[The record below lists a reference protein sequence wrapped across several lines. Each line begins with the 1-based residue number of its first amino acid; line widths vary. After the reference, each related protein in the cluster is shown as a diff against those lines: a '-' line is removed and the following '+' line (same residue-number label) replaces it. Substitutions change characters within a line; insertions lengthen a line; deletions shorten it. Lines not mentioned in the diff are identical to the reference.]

1 MKDIELVEIDLAKE
15 RMKFSSGHFTI
26 FSAKDRERIHG
37 HDFRVAVT
45 FTTEV
50 GPNGMAFDY
59 GILKDIVTNICDS
72 LDEYF
77 LLPSNSPHLK
87 IEQSDG
93 EVRAIFGGE
102 ILRFVAQDVRL
113 LPIRNTTVE
122 DLSGWILTAIRNGL
136 SADIAP
142 LVHAITVRV
151 SSGPGQGAAIS
162 WRA

>member
-1 MKDIELVEIDLAKE
+1 MKEIELVEIELAKE

-37 HDFRVAVT
+37 HDFRVALT

-59 GILKDIVTNICDS
+59 GIMKDVVTKVCDS

-77 LLPSNSPHLK
+77 LLPLNSPYLK

-93 EVRAIFGGE
+93 EVRAIFGTE
-102 ILRFVAQDVRL
+102 TLRFLAGDVKL
-113 LPIRNTTVE
+113 LPIRNVTVE
-122 DLSGWILTAIRNGL
+122 DLSGWILSSVKSGL
-136 SADIAP
+136 SAEIAP
-142 LVHAITVRV
+142 LVHAMTVRV
-151 SSGPGQGAAIS
+151 SSGPGQSAATS